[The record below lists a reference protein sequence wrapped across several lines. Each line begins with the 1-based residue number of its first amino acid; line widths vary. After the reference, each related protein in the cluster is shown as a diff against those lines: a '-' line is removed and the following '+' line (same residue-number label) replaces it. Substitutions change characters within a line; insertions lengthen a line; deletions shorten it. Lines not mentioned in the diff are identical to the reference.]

1 MPWQVKICDF
11 GLSRLKSELMTGTM
25 QLLGQFPKVV
35 TVSQTWECLPK
46 PWWWTMGYW
55 MIVTCH
61 IDGFINPFDGFRHPI
76 TQFVYFFGRDILSID
91 SIGVINS
98 FRGQQLSQ
106 QILDAIGASWKRPGA
121 TGNRFA
127 VHEFLPKVVRKLRM
141 WYMNE
146 QGLNF
151 GFWKDNLIQV
161 ICTVHV
167 DNLVIFGP
175 RPGIKTW
182 DVQQCPKNSSLFAVS
197 DGSTVFSGDWC
208 IPLHSMDEYGW
219 YLFVSDQPINRSQWL
234 TGAIRYGVLESDLHR
249 SPIDPASGL
258 PGPPATWLL
267 KSSAMPSTL
276 WPGVEMGK
284 PWITPRKSYGFYMFL
299 SSPWDTPDQHGS
311 TRCAKKTLS
320 FFGDLGKPSLAMGF
334 RFLKMFRFWFLG
346 DLVLNV
352 WNLIRPYLTH
362 LPSGKLT

>member
-1 MPWQVKICDF
+1 
-11 GLSRLKSELMTGTM
+11 
-25 QLLGQFPKVV
+25 
-35 TVSQTWECLPK
+35 
-46 PWWWTMGYW
+46 
-55 MIVTCH
+55 
-61 IDGFINPFDGFRHPI
+61 
-76 TQFVYFFGRDILSID
+76 
-91 SIGVINS
+91 
-98 FRGQQLSQ
+98 
-106 QILDAIGASWKRPGA
+106 
-121 TGNRFA
+121 
-127 VHEFLPKVVRKLRM
+127 
-141 WYMNE
+141 MNE

-167 DNLVIFGP
+167 GNVVFVP

-182 DVQQCPKNSSLFAVS
+182 DVQQCPKNSCLFKRFR
-197 DGSTVFSGDWC
+197 TVLRFFFSGDWC

-234 TGAIRYGVLESDLHR
+234 TGAIRYGVLESDPHR

-284 PWITPRKSYGFYMFL
+284 PWITPRKSYGFDPPHETPRINMDQPGVSKNPIILWRPWNAFPFHGFSVSEDVQVLIFGRTLFWMF
-299 SSPWDTPDQHGS
+299 
-311 TRCAKKTLS
+311 
-320 FFGDLGKPSLAMGF
+320 
-334 RFLKMFRFWFLG
+334 
-346 DLVLNV
+346 